1 MCLEQ
6 VFSMNAAFQ
15 KVLSFPVFSLFADIE
30 TVDGAEIMQDLEDKS
45 YRGRYYVQNYRS
57 PASRTLG
64 EMSEQSR
71 ILDLPAPLTDMGF
84 SLAFRNF

>member
-30 TVDGAEIMQDLEDKS
+30 TVDGAEIAHDSCPYLRFS
-45 YRGRYYVQNYRS
+45 SAGR
-57 PASRTLG
+57 AFWL
-64 EMSEQSR
+64 
-71 ILDLPAPLTDMGF
+71 
-84 SLAFRNF
+84 LAV